1 MIVEINGITY
11 KPLNKRQELFCEY
24 VSSGMIPYRA
34 AIKAGYSEKSAG
46 NSSVDNMRNPLVQ
59 ARIKELSAEVSKEL
73 NITRESQ
80 LKDLEKVKELSL
92 GKKDYKTFVTAIAE
106 QNRMLGLHEAEKKDV
121 SVTGVQLVVKDLEQA
136 ALIDSLKEETKV

>member
-1 MIVEINGITY
+1 M
-11 KPLNKRQELFCEY
+11 
-24 VSSGMIPYRA
+24 
-34 AIKAGYSEKSAG
+34 
-46 NSSVDNMRNPLVQ
+46 
-59 ARIKELSAEVSKEL
+59 
-73 NITRESQ
+73 
-80 LKDLEKVKELSL
+80 SL